1 MIIFA
6 RAPGTTGWVEIKP
19 EEELSHRG
27 QFWEIR
33 KFAVE
38 SDDAL
43 PLARRLDRAEHALRA
58 AGFKYHGPSEKWLA
72 AKKPTDISARLR
84 EYADNNGYS
93 HNDYA
98 DTMRAAAD
106 EIERYYGGMMAW
118 KATVE
123 AAAVVPEGWKLAP
136 IEPTD
141 AMASA
146 ALGVSLDDRSINGVA
161 QYRAMLAT
169 APEAPG
175 GAA

>member
-58 AGFKYHGPSEKWLA
+58 AGFKYHGPTEKWLP
-72 AKKPTDISARLR
+72 PTKVLTAPARSPDPR
-84 EYADNNGYS
+84 EN
-93 HNDYA
+93 
-98 DTMRAAAD
+98 
-106 EIERYYGGMMAW
+106 
-118 KATVE
+118 
-123 AAAVVPEGWKLAP
+123 VVRPFSFNWDGA
-136 IEPTD
+136 TD
-141 AMASA
+141 ADF
-146 ALGVSLDDRSINGVA
+146 VSLLPGTYYMDPPDGGSVTVLEQFKRMARDASR
-161 QYRAMLAT
+161 YRMVRQ
-169 APEAPG
+169 EMFYNG
-175 GAA
+175 GADPTPEEVDTLVDEHIVMRGAKS